1 MTIMRVS
8 GSYWATA
15 AVGAAL
21 TLALAGCGQGT
32 ENAAQTAGDSGSSTT
47 SETTQSSSPAPS
59 SPAATSPAPSGDAG
73 GATAKQQAPGQGSA
87 ECTTGHLKL
96 SLGQGSGAAGTYYAP
111 LRFTNISKEPCVIRG
126 YPGVSYVAGDD
137 GHQVGPAAYREG
149 TKGAAVTLAPG
160 QVAHATVG
168 FVQVHNYDPAACKP
182 TPVRGL
188 RVYPPHE
195 TDSMF
200 VRLSTAR
207 DGCAS
212 NDIPG
217 HQLTV
222 QTVAPGPGGRG

>member
-1 MTIMRVS
+1 MTIKRVH
-8 GSYWATA
+8 GRYWATA

-21 TLALAGCGQGT
+21 TLGLAGCGQGT
-32 ENAAQTAGDSGSSTT
+32 ENAAQT
-47 SETTQSSSPAPS
+47 SESSPPASSAPASTDAS
-59 SPAATSPAPSGDAG
+59 SPTATASPQAGDAG
-73 GATAKQQAPGQGSA
+73 GSTGTRQAPGQGSA

-96 SLGQGSGAAGTYYAP
+96 SLGQGSGTAGTYYAP
-111 LRFTNISKEPCVIRG
+111 LRFTNTSKESCVIRG
-126 YPGVSYVAGDD
+126 FPGVSYVAGND

-149 TKGAAVTLAPG
+149 TKGNAVTLAPG
-160 QVAHATVG
+160 EVAHATVG
-168 FVQVHNYDPAACKP
+168 FVQVHNYDPAVCKP

-200 VRLSTAR
+200 VPMSASR
-207 DGCAS
+207 DGCAG

-222 QTVAPGPGGRG
+222 KTVEPGSGGRG